1 MKLPVAALAVVA
13 LPLVVSAAEQPKVL
27 TPLTVEGRTAGA
39 NTDGTLMEDVPDGVY
54 GQPDWL
60 GSRRFATTRAYI
72 QQDPWEVGV
81 EQWWRSRKNGGE
93 WSHLFQEEVEIGL
106 PFRFQL
112 DAYYDWVLDEDK
124 HSSYKDTAFEL
135 RWALADWG
143 KIPLNPTLYFEYK
156 LTDPDHGG
164 DVIEPKILLS
174 EDFGQGWHWA
184 ANFVW
189 EKELTDEQ
197 GEEWAFTQA
206 ISKSLCDSKFSVG
219 VEMTYKWETAI
230 GSRAEPARQ
239 FNIGPSIQWR
249 PTLNTHIDVVA
260 LAGLTHDSEDF
271 EGWLVMGWDFG
282 GEGPSHYEP
291 VTRRQ

>member
-1 MKLPVAALAVVA
+1 MKLAVAALAVVA
-13 LPLVVSAAEQPKVL
+13 LPLVVAAAEPNIL
-27 TPLTVEGRTAGA
+27 SPLTVQGRTEGA
-39 NTDGTLMEDVPDGVY
+39 TESTLTEDAPDGVY

-72 QQDPWEVGV
+72 QQDPWEIGV
-81 EQWWRSRKNGGE
+81 EHWWRSRKNGDD
-93 WSHLFQEEVEIGL
+93 WTHLMQEEIEIGL

-112 DAYYDWVLDEDK
+112 DAYYDWVIEDGDED
-124 HSSYKDTAFEL
+124 YKDTALEV

-156 LTDPDHGG
+156 FTDPDHGG
-164 DVIEPKILLS
+164 DVIEPKLLLA
-174 EDFGQGWHWA
+174 EDFGCGWHWA

-197 GEEWAFTQA
+197 AEEWAFTQA
-206 ISKSLCDSKFSVG
+206 ISKSLIDSKLSIG
-219 VEMTYKWETAI
+219 LEMTYKWETAI
-230 GSRAEPARQ
+230 GSRDNPERK

-249 PTLNTHIDVVA
+249 PTPCTHVDVVA
-260 LAGLTHDSEDF
+260 LAGLTHDSPDF
-271 EGWLVMGWDFG
+271 EGWLVLGWDFG
-282 GEGPSHYEP
+282 GEGHSEGFAP